1 MAENKLDFLDS
12 LLEGAEISA
21 EIVYRYLDRIKWGL
35 DDEFCSLSFTCSVD
49 LTAPIASVSYVK
61 QLSSLFP
68 QALISVYRN
77 PIVMIIRY
85 TDYPVRGQQ
94 LKKMLAKN
102 EMRYGVSM
110 VFNDFMRL
118 RATMFRAALPL
129 PTVNSARIP
138 GSVFM
143 KTAGAITRYVP
154 LPR

>member
-85 TDYPVRGQQ
+85 TDYPVRGAAVRKNAC
-94 LKKMLAKN
+94 KKRNAL
-102 EMRYGVSM
+102 RGQHGV
-110 VFNDFMRL
+110 
-118 RATMFRAALPL
+118 
-129 PTVNSARIP
+129 
-138 GSVFM
+138 
-143 KTAGAITRYVP
+143 
-154 LPR
+154 